1 MNITSI
7 KIDGFGGLSQFSSP
21 ISPITVITGPN
32 GSGKTSIL
40 DGIAIGLIGYCP
52 ALGNKPSLTR
62 GRMHKKLA
70 SVRLELNGG
79 DAVTETTFPPTGNP
93 VTIKNGDV
101 PVVDPMVL
109 DIGKFF
115 SMTGPQ
121 RVQFLTSLSV
131 GGVPQAAEVQEELY
145 ATTFAKHGVPL
156 TKWSEMVKPIFEKF
170 LGNQTNLEWLTA
182 LKAEATLRKNE
193 VGGLGGLK
201 ELAMKLESEAVP
213 KEGESVPMDHSA
225 DLRKLERQLT
235 EARAKHLADSEVV
248 NRLTTQIST
257 YQREAADLRRKSQDT
272 PSKKCSQCG
281 SVITGAVKS
290 QTVKDSLL
298 GNAAERE
305 KLATDLIPQR
315 DAALL
320 VVAESKAA
328 VDMLQVQKTGVDML
342 QRAYTMSLGAS
353 LQLDKIRL
361 QIQELE
367 EKAEVLSAIPGW
379 VGKYQAAIVD
389 RSMEPICTMAS
400 QIVQSRFNCSVAI
413 SGGDFVISRNGALVS
428 LDCASGGERL
438 LATVGIQVALMQNAP
453 FKLVLV
459 DELGRADNDSVN
471 HLLAIV
477 SKLVEKGVIDQFVAA
492 RPELD
497 LSDADF
503 GEHFSTI
510 DL

>member
-170 LGNQTNLEWLTA
+170 LGNQTNP
-182 LKAEATLRKNE
+182 R
-193 VGGLGGLK
+193 
-201 ELAMKLESEAVP
+201 M
-213 KEGESVPMDHSA
+213 A
-225 DLRKLERQLT
+225 D
-235 EARAKHLADSEVV
+235 
-248 NRLTTQIST
+248 
-257 YQREAADLRRKSQDT
+257 
-272 PSKKCSQCG
+272 
-281 SVITGAVKS
+281 
-290 QTVKDSLL
+290 
-298 GNAAERE
+298 
-305 KLATDLIPQR
+305 
-315 DAALL
+315 
-320 VVAESKAA
+320 
-328 VDMLQVQKTGVDML
+328 
-342 QRAYTMSLGAS
+342 
-353 LQLDKIRL
+353 
-361 QIQELE
+361 
-367 EKAEVLSAIPGW
+367 
-379 VGKYQAAIVD
+379 
-389 RSMEPICTMAS
+389 
-400 QIVQSRFNCSVAI
+400 
-413 SGGDFVISRNGALVS
+413 
-428 LDCASGGERL
+428 
-438 LATVGIQVALMQNAP
+438 
-453 FKLVLV
+453 
-459 DELGRADNDSVN
+459 
-471 HLLAIV
+471 
-477 SKLVEKGVIDQFVAA
+477 
-492 RPELD
+492 RPEGGGPPCARTRLEG
-497 LSDADF
+497 LV
-503 GEHFSTI
+503 G
-510 DL
+510 